1 MISKETIA
9 RILDTVRIDEVVGD
23 FVSLKK
29 RGSNLLGLCPFHNE
43 KTPSFNVSPSRNIF
57 KCFGCGKAG
66 NAVSFVMEHEHYS
79 FPEALKYLAS
89 RYGIE
94 VEETEDDQQ
103 DKQAELERESLFIV
117 HQFAQQFYTDYLFN
131 SEEGRAIGLTYF
143 AERGYDEPTIRKFQL
158 GLAPEQWD
166 AFLKTAAATGYSRD
180 TLLKAGLI
188 TEKQNEADPQPKV
201 FDRFRNR
208 VIFPIHNL
216 TGKVIAFGARILKS
230 DPKAPKYLNSPETEI
245 YHKSKILYG
254 IFFAKKAIIDKDE
267 CFLTEGYTDVI
278 SLHLSGIENV
288 VASSGTALTAEQI
301 RLIARYTK
309 NITILYDGDAA
320 GIKAS
325 LRGIDLI
332 LEQGLNVRV
341 VLFPDGEDPDSYA
354 RKHSRN
360 EIQEFIRSNR
370 KDFIT
375 FKTGLLIKDADNDP
389 LSRAALIRE
398 VVESISKIPDSIS
411 REMYVRQCSS
421 LLNVTEQTL
430 IFEINKIRRKHVEKT
445 IERDVKEEAGIIIP
459 DEFKAEQEIA
469 DSFSAVWQEAEII
482 RLLVNYF
489 DEQISISLQNEE
501 GHKEYK
507 FRVGEFIIT
516 QLQTDEIEF
525 EDAVYKR
532 IFETI
537 SSNGAGFQASL
548 LVTHEDQEIRET
560 VTDMMTERYG
570 LSNWKQWTGIEVKTE
585 KEVLSRQVMSAVYMI
600 KTRKLMALIRENNQR
615 IKESSA
621 TDNEMEELIKERM
634 ELEKMKRELAGY
646 LGIVVLK

>member
-1 MISKETIA
+1 MISKETVA
-9 RILDTVRIDEVVGD
+9 RIIDTARIEEVVGD
-23 FVSLKK
+23 FVTLKK

-43 KTPSFNVSPSRNIF
+43 KTPSFNVSPSRNIY

-79 FPEALKYLAS
+79 FPEALKYLAAK
-89 RYGIE
+89 YGIE
-94 VEETEDDQQ
+94 VEETEDAQQ

-117 HQFAQQFYTDYLFN
+117 NQFAQQFYTDYLFN
-131 SEEGRAIGLTYF
+131 TEEGRAVGLTYF
-143 AERGYDEPTIRKFQL
+143 AERGFDEPTIRKFQL
-158 GLAPEQWD
+158 GLAPEEWD
-166 AFLKTAAATGYSRD
+166 AFLRASTAKGFSRES
-180 TLLKAGLI
+180 LVKAGLI
-188 TEKQNEADPQPKV
+188 TEKQNENTGDNKAY
-201 FDRFRNR
+201 DRFRNR

-216 TGKVIAFGARILKS
+216 TGKVIAFGARILKP

-254 IFFAKKAIIDKDE
+254 IFFAKKSIIEKDE

-278 SLHLSGIENV
+278 SLHRDGIENV
-288 VASSGTALTAEQI
+288 VASSGTSLTVEQI

-332 LEQGLNVRV
+332 LEQGLNVRI
-341 VLFPDGEDPDSYA
+341 VLFPDGEDPDSFA

-375 FKTGLLIKDADNDP
+375 FKTGLLIKDAGNDP

-398 VVESISKIPDSIS
+398 VVESISKVPDTIS

-430 IFEINKIRRKHVEKT
+430 IFEINKIRRKQVEKT
-445 IERDVKEEAGIIIP
+445 LEQDVKQEAEIIIP
-459 DEFKAEQEIA
+459 QEFNAEQELA
-469 DSFSAVWQEAEII
+469 DTHSAVWQEAEII
-482 RLLVNYF
+482 RLLLNYF
-489 DEQISISLQNEE
+489 DEQISLSQQTET
-501 GHKEYK
+501 GHKEFK
-507 FRVGEFIIT
+507 LRAGEFILS
-516 QLQTDEIEF
+516 QLQDDEIEF
-525 EDAVYKR
+525 EDGLYKQM
-532 IFETI
+532 FEI
-537 SSNGAGFQASL
+537 ICSHGAGFQAS
-548 LVTHEDQEIRET
+548 VFISHEDQQIRET
-560 VTDMMTERYG
+560 ATDMMTDRYG
-570 LSNWKQWTGIEVKTE
+570 LANWKQWTGIEVKTE
-585 KEVLSRQVMSAVYMI
+585 KEVLSRQVLSAVYMI
-600 KTRKLMALIRENNQR
+600 KTRKLIALIRENNQR
-615 IKESSA
+615 IKEASEL
-621 TDNEMEELIKERM
+621 DVMELIKERM
-634 ELEKMKRELAGY
+634 ELEEMKRELAGY

>member
-9 RILDTVRIDEVVGD
+9 RIIDTARIEEVVGD
-23 FVSLKK
+23 FVTLKK

-43 KTPSFNVSPSRNIF
+43 KTPSFNVSPSRNIY

-79 FPEALKYLAS
+79 FPEALKYLAAK
-89 RYGIE
+89 YGIE
-94 VEETEDDQQ
+94 VEETEDTQQ

-117 HQFAQQFYTDYLFN
+117 NQFAQQFYTDYLFN
-131 SEEGRAIGLTYF
+131 SEEGRAVGLTYF
-143 AERGYDEPTIRKFQL
+143 AERGFDEPAIRKFQL
-158 GLAPEQWD
+158 GLAPEEWD
-166 AFLKTAAATGYSRD
+166 AFFKAATAKGFSRE
-180 TLLKAGLI
+180 TLVKAGLI
-188 TEKQNEADPQPKV
+188 TEKQNENSGDNKAY
-201 FDRFRNR
+201 DRFRNR
-208 VIFPIHNL
+208 AIFPIHNL
-216 TGKVIAFGARILKS
+216 TGKVIAFGARILKP

-254 IFFAKKAIIDKDE
+254 IFFAKKFIIEKDE

-278 SLHLSGIENV
+278 SLHREGIENV
-288 VASSGTALTAEQI
+288 VASSGTSLTVEQI

-354 RKHSRN
+354 RKHSRS

-375 FKTGLLIKDADNDP
+375 FKTGLLIKDAGNDP

-398 VVESISKIPDSIS
+398 VVESISKVPDPIS

-430 IFEINKIRRKHVEKT
+430 IFEINKIRRKQVEKT
-445 IERDVKEEAGIIIP
+445 LERDVKQEAEIIIP
-459 DEFKAEQEIA
+459 QEFKAEQEVA
-469 DSFSAVWQEAEII
+469 DTHSSVWQEAEII

-489 DEQISISLQNEE
+489 DEQISLSQHTDD
-501 GHKEYK
+501 GHKEFK
-507 FRVGEFIIT
+507 LRAGEFILS
-516 QLQTDEIEF
+516 QLQADEIEF
-525 EDAVYKR
+525 EDGLYKQM
-532 IFETI
+532 FEI
-537 SSNGAGFQASL
+537 ICSHGAGFQAS
-548 LVTHEDQEIRET
+548 VFISHEDQQIRET
-560 VTDMMTERYG
+560 ATDMMTDRYG
-570 LSNWKQWTGIEVKTE
+570 LANWKQWTGIEVKTE
-585 KEVLSRQVMSAVYMI
+585 KEVLSRQVMSAVYMV
-600 KTRKLMALIRENNQR
+600 KTRKLMSLIRENNQK
-615 IKESSA
+615 IKEAVDS
-621 TDNEMEELIKERM
+621 EVEELIKERM
-634 ELEKMKRELAGY
+634 ELEEMKRELAGF

>member
-1 MISKETIA
+1 MISKDTIDRIIETA
-9 RILDTVRIDEVVGD
+9 RIEEVVGD
-23 FVSLKK
+23 FITLKK

-43 KTPSFNVSPSRNIF
+43 KTPSFNVSPSRNIY

-79 FPEALKYLAS
+79 FPEALKFLAAK
-89 RYGIE
+89 YGIE
-94 VEETEDDQQ
+94 VEETQEDQP

-117 HQFAQQFYTDYLFN
+117 NQFAQQFYSDYLFN
-131 SEEGRAIGLTYF
+131 SEEGRAIGLAYF
-143 AERGYDEPTIRKFQL
+143 TERRFDEATIRKFQL
-158 GLAPEQWD
+158 GFAPENWD
-166 AFLKTAAATGYSRD
+166 ALLNAALAKGYSREV
-180 TLLKAGLI
+180 LLKAGLI
-188 TEKQNEADPQPKV
+188 SEKQNENSGENKAY
-201 FDRFRNR
+201 DRFRNR

-216 TGKVIAFGARILKS
+216 TGKVIAFGARILKP

-254 IFFAKKAIIDKDE
+254 IFIAKKSIIEKDE

-278 SLHLSGIENV
+278 SLNREGIENV
-288 VASSGTALTAEQI
+288 VASSGTALTVEQI

-360 EIQEFIRSNR
+360 EIQEFIRSGR

-375 FKTGLLIKDADNDP
+375 FKTGLLIKEAGNDP
-389 LSRAALIRE
+389 ISRASLIRE
-398 VVESISKIPDSIS
+398 IVESISKVPDTIS
-411 REMYVRQCSS
+411 REMYVRQCSA

-430 IFEINKIRRKHVEKT
+430 IFEINKIKRKQIEKT
-445 IERDVKEEAGIIIP
+445 LERDVKQEAEIIIP
-459 DEFKAEQEIA
+459 EEFNAEQEIA
-469 DSFSAVWQEAEII
+469 DSNSAVWQEAEII

-489 DEQISISLQNEE
+489 DEQISVSQSTDE
-501 GHKEYK
+501 GYKEYK
-507 FRVGEFIIT
+507 FRAGEFILT
-516 QLQTDEIEF
+516 QLQADEIEF
-525 EDAVYKR
+525 ENGLYNQM
-532 IFETI
+532 FEI
-537 SSNGAGFQASL
+537 ICSYGAGFQAS
-548 LVTHEDQEIRET
+548 VFVSHEDQQIRET
-560 VTDMMTERYG
+560 ATNMMTDRYG
-570 LSNWKQWTGIEVKTE
+570 LAKWKEWTNIEVKTE
-585 KEVLSRQVMSAVYMI
+585 KEVLSRQVLSAVYML
-600 KTRKLMALIRENNQR
+600 KTRKLISLIRENNLK
-615 IKESSA
+615 IKDAAES
-621 TDNEMEELIKERM
+621 EVEELIKERM
-634 ELEKMKRELAGY
+634 ELEEMKKELAGL